1 MAKMLND
8 LGYRTR
14 SGANFSDM
22 AIDRLLRD
30 TTAKGF
36 RDEVGIQVKVD
47 PIVSDGYMGAG
58 QPVLGVREGKAAGQ
72 YIWLAGRAALAAGL

>member
-1 MAKMLND
+1 MLND

-14 SGANFSDM
+14 SGASFSDM

-36 RDEVGIQVKVD
+36 RDEVGTGKSR
-47 PIVSDGYMGAG
+47 PIVSDDIWGSV
-58 QPVLGVREGKAAGQ
+58 PTAA
-72 YIWLAGRAALAAGL
+72 